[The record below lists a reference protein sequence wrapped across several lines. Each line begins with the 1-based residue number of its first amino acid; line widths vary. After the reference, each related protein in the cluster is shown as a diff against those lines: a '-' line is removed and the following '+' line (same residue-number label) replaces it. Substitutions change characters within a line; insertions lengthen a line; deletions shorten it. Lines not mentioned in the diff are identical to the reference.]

1 MALPIKQNQLKIVNS
16 TFSAKLSR
24 HIDLLNISY
33 LYPFQ
38 VTFNRNK
45 FSGII
50 FPAVVS
56 REKFECKKEFL
67 LRKKR
72 KGRGKVLLFS
82 NGKVIV
88 TGCLNYDEARNR
100 ICDLLFT
107 IKKECRILDL
117 TLLNIVVS
125 GCVNYTLPLDY
136 LFTKLDHWKSLEY
149 ELFPGLIVKR
159 GNISYTLFR
168 SGRYFATGLRSDN
181 DISSASKFFKHIHEL
196 VKHGNKIPSS

>member
-1 MALPIKQNQLKIVNS
+1 MSVPVTRNELKIVNS

-24 HIDLLNISY
+24 HLDLINISR
-33 LYPFQ
+33 LYPLQ

-50 FPAVVS
+50 FPSVLCQAKH
-56 REKFECKKEFL
+56 ETKKQFL
-67 LRKKR
+67 VRKNR
-72 KGRGKVLLFS
+72 QGRGKVLLFS

-88 TGCLNYDEARNR
+88 TGCLDYDEARNR

-107 IKKECRILDL
+107 IKKECQILDL
-117 TLLNIVVS
+117 TLLNIVVAGS
-125 GCVNYTLPLDY
+125 VNYALPLDY

-159 GNISYTLFR
+159 GNISYTIFR
-168 SGRYFATGLRSDN
+168 SGRYFATGLRSEDE
-181 DISSASKFFKHIHEL
+181 IRTATKFIEHIQEL
-196 VKHGNKIPSS
+196 VKHGDKMTI